1 MKNRLRAIAITI
13 TSTGLMAFGAAIK
26 APEALAG
33 CMPSDPLGHNR
44 FNICPEGFAFSFT
57 QNFDHLN
64 YVRGE
69 LQIGDPFQ
77 PGVAGQII
85 EKISGFYTGVQMSGG
100 TVRVTST
107 EGETIIQN
115 GQPTRK

>member
-1 MKNRLRAIAITI
+1 MNNRLTAKAATI
-13 TSTGLMAFGAAIK
+13 TSGALMAFAVFGAPK
-26 APEALAG
+26 AMAG

-64 YVRGE
+64 HVRGE
-69 LQIGDPFQ
+69 LQIGDPLQ
-77 PGVAGQII
+77 PGVPGRTI
-85 EKISGFYTGVQMSGG
+85 EKIDGFYTGVQVRGG

-107 EGETIIQN
+107 QGETVIQN
-115 GQPTRK
+115 GKSSQK

>member
-1 MKNRLRAIAITI
+1 MGFAAAIAVPN
-13 TSTGLMAFGAAIK
+13 AA
-26 APEALAG
+26 AG

-57 QNFDHLN
+57 QNFEHPN
-64 YVRGE
+64 HVRGE
-69 LQIGDPFQ
+69 LQIGDPLQ
-77 PGVAGQII
+77 PGVPGRTV
-85 EKISGFYTGVQMSGG
+85 EKIEGFYTGVQMSGG

-115 GQPTRK
+115 GQTTRK

>member
-1 MKNRLRAIAITI
+1 MTNRHTARAVSITA
-13 TSTGLMAFGAAIK
+13 GALMAFGALMA
-26 APEALAG
+26 APEAVAG

-44 FNICPEGFAFSFT
+44 FNIRPEGFAFSFT

-64 YVRGE
+64 HVRGE
-69 LQIGDPFQ
+69 LMIGDPLQ
-77 PGVAGQII
+77 PGVPGHTI

-107 EGETIIQN
+107 EGESVIQHSKPS
-115 GQPTRK
+115 GK

>member
-1 MKNRLRAIAITI
+1 MENPLRTKTSNIALAA
-13 TSTGLMAFGAAIK
+13 LMGFAAAFAAQN
-26 APEALAG
+26 AAAG

-57 QNFDHLN
+57 QNFEHPN

-69 LQIGDPFQ
+69 LQIGDPLQ
-77 PGVAGQII
+77 PGVPGRTV
-85 EKISGFYTGVQMSGG
+85 EKIDGFYTGIQMSGG

-115 GQPTRK
+115 GQTTRK

>member
-57 QNFDHLN
+57 QNFEHPN
-64 YVRGE
+64 HVRGE
-69 LQIGDPFQ
+69 LQIGDPLQ
-77 PGVAGQII
+77 PGVPGRTV
-85 EKISGFYTGVQMSGG
+85 EKIDGFYTGVQMSGG

-107 EGETIIQN
+107 EGETTIKN
-115 GQPTRK
+115 GNSIRK

>member
-1 MKNRLRAIAITI
+1 MTNCQTAAAVTI
-13 TSTGLMAFGAAIK
+13 TSGALMAFGALMA
-26 APEALAG
+26 APEAVAG

-64 YVRGE
+64 HVRGE
-69 LQIGDPFQ
+69 LQIGDPLQ
-77 PGVAGQII
+77 PGVPRQTI
-85 EKISGFYTGVQMSGG
+85 EKINGIYTGVQMSGG

-107 EGETIIQN
+107 EGETVIQN
-115 GQPTRK
+115 GKPNQK

>member
-1 MKNRLRAIAITI
+1 MTNCQTAAAVTI
-13 TSTGLMAFGAAIK
+13 TSGALMAFGALIPASN
-26 APEALAG
+26 AVAG

-57 QNFDHLN
+57 QNFEHP
-64 YVRGE
+64 YHVRGE
-69 LQIGDPFQ
+69 LLIGDPLQ
-77 PGVAGQII
+77 PGVPGRTV
-85 EKISGFYTGVQMSGG
+85 EKIEGFYTGVQMSGG

-115 GQPTRK
+115 GQTTRK

>member
-1 MKNRLRAIAITI
+1 MENSLRATAATI
-13 TSTGLMAFGAAIK
+13 TSSALMAFAFVIAAPN
-26 APEALAG
+26 AVAG

-64 YVRGE
+64 HVRGE
-69 LQIGDPFQ
+69 LQIGDPLK
-77 PGVAGQII
+77 PGVPGRTI
-85 EKISGFYTGVQMSGG
+85 EKINGFYTGVQMSGG

-107 EGETIIQN
+107 EGETTIQN
-115 GQPTRK
+115 GKPVQK

>member
-1 MKNRLRAIAITI
+1 MNHYLKTAAITL
-13 TSTGLMAFGAAIK
+13 TSGALMVCGAAVD
-26 APEALAG
+26 APHAIAG

-64 YVRGE
+64 HVRGE
-69 LQIGDPFQ
+69 LMIGDPLK
-77 PGVAGQII
+77 PGVPGRSV
-85 EKISGFYTGVQMSGG
+85 EKINGFYTGVQMSGG

-107 EGETIIQN
+107 EGETVIQN
-115 GQPTRK
+115 GKASRK

>member
-1 MKNRLRAIAITI
+1 MNKRLNSKAATTASGVLMALFSAIAPPN
-13 TSTGLMAFGAAIK
+13 S
-26 APEALAG
+26 LAG

-64 YVRGE
+64 HVRGE
-69 LQIGDPFQ
+69 LQIGDPIQ
-77 PGVAGQII
+77 PGVPGLTI
-85 EKISGFYTGVQMSGG
+85 EKINGFYTGVQMSGG

-107 EGETIIQN
+107 EGETLIQN
-115 GQPTRK
+115 GKPSQK

>member
-1 MKNRLRAIAITI
+1 MTNRQIAAAITI
-13 TSTGLMAFGAAIK
+13 TSGALMAFGSLMPAPK
-26 APEALAG
+26 AVAR

-69 LQIGDPFQ
+69 LMIGDPVQ
-77 PGVAGQII
+77 PGVPGQII
-85 EKISGFYTGVQMSGG
+85 EKIKGFYTGVQMSGG

-107 EGETIIQN
+107 EGETVIQN
-115 GQPTRK
+115 GKPTQK

>member
-1 MKNRLRAIAITI
+1 MNNRFTTTAATI
-13 TSTGLMAFGAAIK
+13 TSGALMGFAAAI
-26 APEALAG
+26 AVPNAAAG

-57 QNFDHLN
+57 QNFEHPN
-64 YVRGE
+64 HVRGE
-69 LQIGDPFQ
+69 LQIGDPLQ
-77 PGVAGQII
+77 PGVPGRTV
-85 EKISGFYTGVQMSGG
+85 EKIEGFYTGVQMSGG

-115 GQPTRK
+115 GQTTRK

>member
-1 MKNRLRAIAITI
+1 MNYRFRAATI
-13 TSTGLMAFGAAIK
+13 TLTSGALLVFGAAIA
-26 APEALAG
+26 APNASAG

-64 YVRGE
+64 HVRGE
-69 LQIGDPFQ
+69 LMIGDPVQ
-77 PGVAGQII
+77 PGVPGRSV
-85 EKISGFYTGVQMSGG
+85 EKINGFYTGVQMSGG

-107 EGETIIQN
+107 EGETVIQN
-115 GQPTRK
+115 GKPSSK

>member
-1 MKNRLRAIAITI
+1 MNNCFTTKAATI
-13 TSTGLMAFGAAIK
+13 TSGALMGFAAAIA
-26 APEALAG
+26 APNAVAG

-64 YVRGE
+64 HVRGE
-69 LQIGDPFQ
+69 LMIGDPVQ
-77 PGVAGQII
+77 PGVPGPTI
-85 EKISGFYTGVQMSGG
+85 EKINGFYTGVQMSGG

-107 EGETIIQN
+107 EGETVIQN
-115 GQPTRK
+115 GKPNQK

>member
-1 MKNRLRAIAITI
+1 MTNSFKTTAITMVSGALMSFAAAIA
-13 TSTGLMAFGAAIK
+13 
-26 APEALAG
+26 APNAVAG

-57 QNFDHLN
+57 QNFEHPN
-64 YVRGE
+64 HVRGE
-69 LQIGDPFQ
+69 LQIGDPLQ
-77 PGVAGQII
+77 PGVPGRTV
-85 EKISGFYTGVQMSGG
+85 EKIEGFYTGVQMSGG

-115 GQPTRK
+115 GQTTRK

>member
-1 MKNRLRAIAITI
+1 MNNRFATRAATI
-13 TSTGLMAFGAAIK
+13 TSGALAAISAAIA
-26 APEALAG
+26 APNAVAG

-64 YVRGE
+64 HVRGA
-69 LQIGDPFQ
+69 LQIGDPIR
-77 PGVAGQII
+77 PGVPGRTI
-85 EKISGFYTGVQMSGG
+85 EKINGFYTGVQMSGG

-107 EGETIIQN
+107 EVETVIQN
-115 GQPTRK
+115 GKPTQN

>member
-1 MKNRLRAIAITI
+1 MTNCHTAKAATIASGALMALAAAIA
-13 TSTGLMAFGAAIK
+13 
-26 APEALAG
+26 APNAVAG

-64 YVRGE
+64 HVRGE
-69 LQIGDPFQ
+69 LQIGDPIQ
-77 PGVAGQII
+77 PGVPGLTI
-85 EKISGFYTGVQMSGG
+85 EKINGFYTGVQMSGG

-107 EGETIIQN
+107 EGETVIQN
-115 GQPTRK
+115 GKPTPK

>member
-1 MKNRLRAIAITI
+1 MNNRLTATAVTIASGALMVLSAAIAVPNA
-13 TSTGLMAFGAAIK
+13 S
-26 APEALAG
+26 AG

-64 YVRGE
+64 HVRGE
-69 LQIGDPFQ
+69 LMIGDPVQ
-77 PGVAGQII
+77 PGVPGQTI
-85 EKISGFYTGVQMSGG
+85 EKINGFYTGVQMSGG

-107 EGETIIQN
+107 EGETVIQN
-115 GQPTRK
+115 GKATQK

>member
-1 MKNRLRAIAITI
+1 MIDRLGDAAISVISGA
-13 TSTGLMAFGAAIK
+13 LLAFGAAAA
-26 APEALAG
+26 APNAVAG
-33 CMPSDPLGHNR
+33 CIPSDPLGHNR

-64 YVRGE
+64 HVRGE
-69 LQIGDPFQ
+69 LQIGDPIQ
-77 PGVAGQII
+77 PGVPGHTI

-115 GQPTRK
+115 GKPTPK

>member
-1 MKNRLRAIAITI
+1 MENPLQATAATI
-13 TSTGLMAFGAAIK
+13 TSAALMGFAAAIA
-26 APEALAG
+26 APTAMAG

-64 YVRGE
+64 HVRGE
-69 LQIGDPFQ
+69 LMIGGPLQ
-77 PGVAGQII
+77 PGVPGRTI
-85 EKISGFYTGVQMSGG
+85 EKINGFYTGVQMSGG

-107 EGETIIQN
+107 EGETVIQN
-115 GQPTRK
+115 GKPTQK